1 MIGFSC
7 LRVETHRWVAFRSH
21 FDVDAFYCQP
31 GVAGA
36 HEKGGVE
43 GDIGRFRRNY
53 LVPIPEVDSL
63 QELNE
68 LIDDYDR
75 ADDNH
80 RTETAPTL
88 SVRPSARKS
97 ICSNHF
103 LWSRSRPD

>member
-1 MIGFSC
+1 M
-7 LRVETHRWVAFRSH
+7 AFRSH
-21 FDVDAFYCQP
+21 SDVDAVYCQP

-75 ADDNH
+75 ADDNR

-97 ICSNHF
+97 IRSNHF